1 MFLTGV
7 VLSYRSRVD
16 GETVILVVHGGTVN
30 VDVGARADIE
40 GVGVVALC
48 GTSGVIDG
56 NISDVQVVRL
66 DAEAL
71 DGGVVD
77 LEAGDGRGVQLVGV
91 EELGLC
97 LSTIATLAIPP
108 AGSVS
113 VNLGTGCLLDFDVG
127 SGHGDERTL
136 PLLVA
141 ESGLTR
147 EDDLD
152 MT

>member
-1 MFLTGV
+1 MRF
-7 VLSYRSRVD
+7 SYRSRVN
-16 GETVILVVHGGTVN
+16 GKTIILVVHGGTVN
-30 VDVGARADIE
+30 GDVGARADIE
-40 GVGVVALC
+40 GIGVVSLV

-56 NISDVQVVRL
+56 YIGDVQVVRL

-71 DGGVVD
+71 DGGVID
-77 LEAGDGRGVQLVGV
+77 LEAGDGRGVQLVGR
-91 EELGLC
+91 EELGLG
-97 LSTIATLAIPP
+97 LSTIAPLSIPP

-113 VNLGTGCLLDFDVG
+113 VNLGTGFLLDLDVG
-127 SGHGDERTL
+127 SGHGNKRAL

-141 ESGLTR
+141 EGSFTR